1 MLAAKAVAELAR
13 FRPNLKREANATSPG
28 PVDAVARRLGNTKA
42 VCRKCYIHPAILDS
56 YMDGATLDA
65 VARRAARLRG
75 DESLSPDEHAVVRLI
90 ERRLSRG

>member
-13 FRPNLKREANATSPG
+13 FRPEREAKRNLARA
-28 PVDAVARRLGNTKA
+28 VDPVARRLGNTKA